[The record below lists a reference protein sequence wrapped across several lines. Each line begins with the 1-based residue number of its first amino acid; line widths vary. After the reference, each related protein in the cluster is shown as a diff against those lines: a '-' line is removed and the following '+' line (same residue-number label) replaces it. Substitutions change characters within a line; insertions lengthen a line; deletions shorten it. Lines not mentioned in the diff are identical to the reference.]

1 MIEYKLVLGYA
12 RNADSK
18 GVRGTEVEF
27 SSTEAGI
34 AVSVGHAVGPANSTR
49 MLRHASG
56 SPFET
61 RHLHLPSNV
70 KRPRLLKLP
79 SQHRQITS
87 SPPSKMLVACRR
99 EGLDE

>member
-34 AVSVGHAVGPANSTR
+34 AVRPVTLSAPRILRGCYVTR
-49 MLRHASG
+49 LDHIS

-79 SQHRQITS
+79 Y
-87 SPPSKMLVACRR
+87 
-99 EGLDE
+99 